1 MKFLTKIIFTL
12 LIINFIQSQV
22 SIGGS
27 PKSILSNLDNNIPN
41 IKLPAIKLESLMI
54 EDEIE
59 AMDKSIPFRF
69 GTPFEVDYNL
79 DNSGQWIDTESGRVW
94 RLSIT
99 SEGAYSINLIYN
111 RFILPEG
118 AEMFVYDENMATVLG
133 AFTSANN
140 KDYHTFSTA
149 PTKGAVTIIEYFEP
163 YDVEFNGELSIGSVV
178 HGYKDVFFNDE
189 RGYGDSGSCNNNVN
203 CEVGADWADEIRSV
217 AMILTSGGSR
227 LCKSPWGE
235 TIAKQK
241 HYDGYCMFCF
251 MHLFPDKKVARNYK
265 TKEKDVVDRVK
276 EAFPDFTWVH
286 DKKVEDG
293 CSKRRPDLLLDLGTH
308 IVIVEIDEN
317 KHSDYDCSCENKRLM
332 ELSQDV
338 HHRPIVF
345 IRFNPDKY
353 VDEEGNTVKSCWRMN
368 KNGVLT
374 IAKTKQ
380 EEWKKRIDV
389 LKDTIQY
396 WTDNP
401 VEKTVE
407 IIQLFY

>member
-1 MKFLTKIIFTL
+1 MDFLSDDSNQYITEEPKKK
-12 LIINFIQSQV
+12 QGGAKKCEHGRHKYYCKDC
-22 SIGGS
+22 GGS
-27 PKSILSNLDNNIPN
+27 AFCEHGKRKSRCKKCGGGEFCEHGKNKYICKDCGGKGICEHGIQKHNCKECGD
-41 IKLPAIKLESLMI
+41 IKYCEHGKPRGYRCKECKGAGICEHGNVTSDCKECGGSAICKHKKHM
-54 EDEIE
+54 
-59 AMDKSIPFRF
+59 RF
-69 GTPFEVDYNL
+69 CKECNG
-79 DNSGQWIDTESGRVW
+79 SQICKHGRV
-94 RLSIT
+94 R
-99 SEGAYSINLIYN
+99 
-111 RFILPEG
+111 
-118 AEMFVYDENMATVLG
+118 
-133 AFTSANN
+133 
-140 KDYHTFSTA
+140 STC
-149 PTKGAVTIIEYFEP
+149 KICG
-163 YDVEFNGELSIGSVV
+163 
-178 HGYKDVFFNDE
+178 
-189 RGYGDSGSCNNNVN
+189 
-203 CEVGADWADEIRSV
+203 
-217 AMILTSGGSR
+217 GGSICKHGKVR
-227 LCKSPWGE
+227 YTCEDCGGKAHCKHGKWKESCKKCGGSMCCKSSWCE
-235 TIAKQK
+235 TIASTKK
-241 HYDGYCMFCF
+241 YDGYCLYCF

-353 VDEEGNTVKSCWRMN
+353 VDGGGKTVQSCWRMN
-368 KNGVLT
+368 KNGILT
-374 IAKTKQ
+374 ITKTKA
-380 EEWKKRIDV
+380 EEWKQRINI

-407 IIQLFY
+407 IIELFY

>member
-1 MKFLTKIIFTL
+1 MICGYCEHDKLKKNCIECRPNAFCKHEKRKDKCKECNPNYKKSKTKKCEHGKWKCCCRIC
-12 LIINFIQSQV
+12 
-22 SIGGS
+22 GGS
-27 PKSILSNLDNNIPN
+27 K
-41 IKLPAIKLESLMI
+41 
-54 EDEIE
+54 
-59 AMDKSIPFRF
+59 
-69 GTPFEVDYNL
+69 
-79 DNSGQWIDTESGRVW
+79 
-94 RLSIT
+94 
-99 SEGAYSINLIYN
+99 
-111 RFILPEG
+111 
-118 AEMFVYDENMATVLG
+118 
-133 AFTSANN
+133 
-140 KDYHTFSTA
+140 
-149 PTKGAVTIIEYFEP
+149 
-163 YDVEFNGELSIGSVV
+163 
-178 HGYKDVFFNDE
+178 
-189 RGYGDSGSCNNNVN
+189 
-203 CEVGADWADEIRSV
+203 
-217 AMILTSGGSR
+217 
-227 LCKSPWGE
+227 LCKSEWCE
-235 TIAKQK
+235 TIVKK
-241 HYDGYCMFCF
+241 KYEGYCMFCF

-353 VDEEGNTVKSCWRMN
+353 VDEEGNTVKSCWRVN